1 MMAYLFQ
8 EKREGV
14 QILFPAP
21 LKRLITSSSRSRKM
35 IKLTRSQSLGN
46 KGEQWFPA
54 QLPEY
59 WHFQKPTNDLGIDGV
74 VVIAEQNSSNGIE
87 FRVQIKSSKDWIKK
101 GNEMYFVE

>member
-1 MMAYLFQ
+1 
-8 EKREGV
+8 
-14 QILFPAP
+14 
-21 LKRLITSSSRSRKM
+21 M